1 MAAHKLIDV
10 LDKLDRLHVL
20 LLELA
25 VKKTDVIKKNDM
37 DGLDQ
42 LLKDEQK
49 FVAAIH
55 TMEQERQRAAAV
67 LTGNNESTMTECIAK
82 LEANEKNAL
91 LSLQSTLHETIK
103 RLKEQNELN
112 QQLIYQSLQF
122 VNLNLSMINPQP
134 EQPTYTHPARSG
146 AQHKKQSMFD
156 SQA

>member
-1 MAAHKLIDV
+1 MSANKLIDV
-10 LDKLDRLHVL
+10 LDKLGRLHVL

-49 FVAAIH
+49 LVAAIN
-55 TMEQERQRAAAV
+55 TIEQERQRAAAE
-67 LTGNNESTMTECIAK
+67 LTGNSESTMTECIVK
-82 LEANEKNAL
+82 SEVNERNTL

-103 RLKEQNELN
+103 QLKEQNELN

-122 VNLNLSMINPQP
+122 VSLNLSMINPQP
-134 EQPTYTHPARSG
+134 EQPTYTHPARSH

-156 SQA
+156 SQV